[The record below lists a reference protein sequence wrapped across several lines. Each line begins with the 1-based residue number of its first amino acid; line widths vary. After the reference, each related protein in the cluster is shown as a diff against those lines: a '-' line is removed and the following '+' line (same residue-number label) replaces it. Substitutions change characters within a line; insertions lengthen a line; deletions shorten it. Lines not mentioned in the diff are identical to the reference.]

1 MKHYEVEI
9 NLFDEEQQ
17 KRMEALEERF
27 KKLNGWNE
35 QSIMQFVIAKHPKF
49 FDALISLAEFE
60 ADKLKI

>member
-17 KRMEALEERF
+17 KRMEVLEERF
-27 KKLNGWNE
+27 KKLNGWSE
-35 QSIMQFVIAKHPKF
+35 EDIMQFVITKHPKF
-49 FDALISLAEFE
+49 FDALIALAEFE